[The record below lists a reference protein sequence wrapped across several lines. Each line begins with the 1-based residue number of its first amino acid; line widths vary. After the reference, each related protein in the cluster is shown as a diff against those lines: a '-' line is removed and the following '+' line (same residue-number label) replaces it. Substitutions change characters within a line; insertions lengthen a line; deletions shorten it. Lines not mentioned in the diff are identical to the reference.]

1 MSVQKDYLYSYIK
14 NTNYSVQLNYISK
27 LFNHVAQTKIVHLLL
42 SAGVGRDPVT
52 YRMLLMSD
60 GLTTTYSACEEQLSA
75 LAKEVAACTRC
86 PLHQTR
92 KQTVFFRGSPQA
104 KLMIIG
110 EAPGFYEDQQGLPF
124 VGKAGGLLNQMLQS
138 VELFEQDFYIAN
150 VLKCRP
156 PNNRDPQAAE
166 IRQCSAYL
174 SRQIELLQPS
184 LILALGRFAGQF
196 LLNKPLALK
205 QLRNNVHYYKNTPFI
220 VSYHPAYLLRKPA
233 DKKKTYLDLLA
244 VKKFL
249 QQQNSV

>member
-1 MSVQKDYLYSYIK
+1 MFLGEPVQNTFFIRYKKYELTCTIKLHIFISDVLRMSQNNDEQS
-14 NTNYSVQLNYISK
+14 SIS
-27 LFNHVAQTKIVHLLL
+27 A
-42 SAGVGRDPVT
+42 R
-52 YRMLLMSD
+52 
-60 GLTTTYSACEEQLSA
+60 EEQLSA
-75 LAKEVAACTRC
+75 LANEVALCTQC
-86 PLHQTR
+86 ALHQTR

-124 VGKAGGLLNQMLQS
+124 VGKAGGLLNRMMQS
-138 VELFEQDFYIAN
+138 VELFEHDFYIAN

-156 PNNRDPQAAE
+156 PNNRDPSVVE
-166 IRQCSAYL
+166 ITQCSTYL
-174 SRQIELLQPS
+174 SRQIELLQPR

-205 QLRNNVHYYKNTPFI
+205 QLRNSVHYYKNTPFI
-220 VSYHPAYLLRKPA
+220 VSYHPAYLLRNPA

-249 QQQNSV
+249 QQNEFV